1 MTRKTFEEFPI
12 APVFLGRH
20 GRDGNP
26 AALAQRGPRC
36 PGHPCLGSGSKD
48 VDARV
53 KPAHD
58 GGNAASRRDV
68 LRASGA
74 IFASGVLRGTGG
86 FTQHAQAQAV
96 TVEPAAITPA
106 LVQAAGKEGKLAFY
120 TAMDL
125 PVAEKFGKA
134 FEARYPGISVR
145 VERSGAE
152 RVFQRIGQEM
162 ESRIHAVDV
171 VNSADAA
178 HFIVWKRNGWLD
190 SYLPEE
196 VARHYPAAFYD
207 PDGLWVTTRVW
218 LSSVGYNTNLVRPE
232 DAPKSFA
239 DLLDTK
245 WTGRMV
251 KAHPAYSGTI
261 MTATFQIVRELGWG
275 YLEKLAKQKVLQVQS
290 STDPPKKLAL
300 GERAVMAD
308 GNDYNLIQLKE
319 AGQAVEVVYPAE
331 GTPLVAGP
339 SAIFKSAPNPN
350 AARLFQNW
358 LHSLEAQQLLV
369 DFARQH
375 SAHPQV
381 REKPGAHKLNDI
393 KTWKDDP
400 AGVEKASEEIKTRY
414 AQLFKV

>member
-1 MTRKTFEEFPI
+1 MHKTT
-12 APVFLGRH
+12 V
-20 GRDGNP
+20 
-26 AALAQRGPRC
+26 
-36 PGHPCLGSGSKD
+36 
-48 VDARV
+48 
-53 KPAHD
+53 
-58 GGNAASRRDV
+58 SRRDV
-68 LRASGA
+68 TK
-74 IFASGVLRGTGG
+74 ASGVMLAGCLLPGAGG
-86 FTQHAQAQAV
+86 FTRLARAQAV
-96 TVEPAAITPA
+96 TVEPAAITPV
-106 LVQAAGKEGKLAFY
+106 LIEAARKEGRLAFY

-125 PVAEKFGKA
+125 PVAEKLGKA
-134 FEARYPGISVR
+134 FEAKYPGISAR

-178 HFIVWKRNGWLD
+178 HFIVWKREGWLA

-196 VARHYPAAFYD
+196 VARHYPARFYD

-218 LSSVGYNTNLVRPE
+218 LSSLGYNTNLVRAE
-232 DAPKSFA
+232 GAPKSFA
-239 DLLDTK
+239 DLLDPK
-245 WTGRMV
+245 WTGKMV

-275 YLEKLAKQKVLQVQS
+275 YLEKLARQKVLQVQS

-319 AGQAVEVVYPAE
+319 AGQPVEVVYPVE
-331 GTPLVAGP
+331 GTPLVTGP

-350 AARLFQNW
+350 AARLFQAW

-375 SAHPQV
+375 SVHPQV
-381 REKPGAHKLNDI
+381 REKPGARKLADI